1 MFSNNKQRL
10 QLSYFGNNKIPKETK
25 FPQEVTLENKIEI
38 KIGHGGHSGVC
49 APACI
54 SLAVPQASTHRQI
67 LTIQSAKCNAFLKS
81 IYQQY

>member
-38 KIGHGGHSGVC
+38 KIGHGDIVEF
-49 APACI
+49 APLHAYHWPYRKP
-54 SLAVPQASTHRQI
+54 LPTD
-67 LTIQSAKCNAFLKS
+67 KF
-81 IYQQY
+81 